1 MEQIVEMLGR
11 HEERIS
17 NLEKWQEK
25 QNGSIQKMEDK
36 MQSLDEKIEERFN
49 RTNNLL
55 LTLLGGVCTSLILL
69 VLQMGR

>member
-25 QNGSIQKMEDK
+25 QNGSLQRLETKVDNINK
-36 MQSLDEKIEERFN
+36 
-49 RTNNLL
+49 LL

>member
-25 QNGSIQKMEDK
+25 QNGSLQRLE
-36 MQSLDEKIEERFN
+36 EKVDNIN
-49 RTNNLL
+49 KLL

>member
-25 QNGSIQKMEDK
+25 QND
-36 MQSLDEKIEERFN
+36 SLQRLEEKVDNIN
-49 RTNNLL
+49 KLL